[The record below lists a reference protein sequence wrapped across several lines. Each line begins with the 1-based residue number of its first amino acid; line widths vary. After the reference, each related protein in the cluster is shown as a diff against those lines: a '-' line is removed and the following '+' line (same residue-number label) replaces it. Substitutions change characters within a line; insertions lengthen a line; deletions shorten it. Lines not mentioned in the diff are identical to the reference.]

1 MAGPDGRRS
10 LPDSLKTRLMA
21 LKSGLN
27 RPESP
32 LEIATMTAHTQ
43 GAPMRVIALSA
54 VLLLAAC
61 AKEPS
66 APAVTA
72 DADRAAKQSAVVNAP
87 AQASDAQDPYLAAL
101 ERQEARPA
109 IAPAPPA
116 APASIAAPAPA
127 GASALD
133 AMRINTTNAEAMAES
148 LRQFG
153 LSATVQEQEMIRQA
167 ILVALLT
174 TQQQLALEASSGRQ
188 VALDEQS
195 LFVRTFGG
203 LNGKTYRQIYREMQ
217 PHLPRLQQAYV
228 DSLANRPNP
237 LAVP

>member
-1 MAGPDGRRS
+1 
-10 LPDSLKTRLMA
+10 
-21 LKSGLN
+21 
-27 RPESP
+27 
-32 LEIATMTAHTQ
+32 
-43 GAPMRVIALSA
+43 MRVIALSA

-66 APAVTA
+66 APAAAA
-72 DADRAAKQSAVVNAP
+72 DAALAAKPAAVVNAP
-87 AQASDAQDPYLAAL
+87 EQASDAQDPYLAAL
-101 ERQEARPA
+101 ERQQARPA
-109 IAPAPPA
+109 IAAPPPSPPA
-116 APASIAAPAPA
+116 AIAAPAPS

-153 LSATVQEQEMIRQA
+153 LNATVQEQEMVRQA

-195 LFVRTFGG
+195 LFVRTFSGF
-203 LNGKTYRQIYREMQ
+203 NGKTYRQIYREMQ

-237 LAVP
+237 LAVQ